1 MMKKLLAILLVLSML
16 FAISACS
23 ASKDVNQP
31 TETPTKEETSQQAD
45 VTSDS
50 ATANEQTWENPVVLG
65 VELTNLDLDGTLL
78 NKYAGQTITVATA
91 EGDMATAVGNQ
102 IKYFEEI
109 TGATVELNVFPG
121 DSFMEKAQMD
131 LNAGGQFDVV
141 MMPIANIQGY
151 AATGLVAD
159 MAPMLKDWA
168 SPNYDVDD
176 FLTGLFNTYSRFGD
190 QIIALP
196 YKPDVIMN
204 FYRTDLFADEEQQ
217 AKFKE
222 MYGYDLVAPNVDTT
236 LDEYLDICRFFTK
249 KFNPDSPTTYGYCA
263 NAGTGNLRWIW
274 QDRLCSFGG
283 NITDTEFNTLFNN
296 QAGIDA
302 FDYMLK
308 LAECAPPEWEE
319 FAWESANAMFC
330 SGEVAVMEQWPG
342 LYGTTMA
349 EGSKV
354 SGKVF
359 ATVTAGGTPVL
370 GGWAYAISARSDNQ
384 ELAFKFCEFCTSK
397 DGEMLKIED
406 TMDPCRTSNY
416 ERKEVAAYNPMYPVL
431 LDSLNLGASLADVNV
446 PTLTVEL
453 NEVLDLGCHKV
464 LVGEM
469 SGKEAVEWMDSQ
481 FNEIISDAGL
491 K

>member
-31 TETPTKEETSQQAD
+31 TETPTKEETSQQTD

-204 FYRTDLFADEEQQ
+204 FYRTDLFADEEQ
-217 AKFKE
+217 
-222 MYGYDLVAPNVDTT
+222 
-236 LDEYLDICRFFTK
+236 
-249 KFNPDSPTTYGYCA
+249 
-263 NAGTGNLRWIW
+263 
-274 QDRLCSFGG
+274 
-283 NITDTEFNTLFNN
+283 
-296 QAGIDA
+296 
-302 FDYMLK
+302 
-308 LAECAPPEWEE
+308 
-319 FAWESANAMFC
+319 
-330 SGEVAVMEQWPG
+330 
-342 LYGTTMA
+342 
-349 EGSKV
+349 
-354 SGKVF
+354 
-359 ATVTAGGTPVL
+359 
-370 GGWAYAISARSDNQ
+370 
-384 ELAFKFCEFCTSK
+384 
-397 DGEMLKIED
+397 
-406 TMDPCRTSNY
+406 
-416 ERKEVAAYNPMYPVL
+416 
-431 LDSLNLGASLADVNV
+431 
-446 PTLTVEL
+446 
-453 NEVLDLGCHKV
+453 
-464 LVGEM
+464 
-469 SGKEAVEWMDSQ
+469 
-481 FNEIISDAGL
+481 
-491 K
+491 